1 MKPTAIIT
9 LIAAM
14 LTLASGCTQGDKKI
28 KLTLKWEPG
37 MTLDY
42 EQVTKRSFKAY
53 RADSLV
59 SEGFT
64 TYSIKVAQEVKNVGS
79 DGIADVIESSAWT
92 IVRPGK
98 EDSAVMDTSTYE
110 REMILKIKPNGKIV
124 DFSFAKEEE
133 TSSAAYV
140 KNYYEQG
147 IPVFPS
153 VEMSP
158 GKEWTQ
164 ETRVVLP
171 EESLEASTTYRIKS
185 LAREAGYDCALI
197 EYEGNLVIPIVP
209 DTKDS
214 VWRAGIDRVSSTGIM
229 YFAYKEGVVVLQRE
243 RWVIDGERRES
254 KGADTVQTRIASEVD
269 SEYVLKKRAFK

>member
-1 MKPTAIIT
+1 MKQTAKVTVIVA
-9 LIAAM
+9 L
-14 LTLASGCTQGDKKI
+14 LALVSGCTQGDKKI

-42 EQVTKRSFKAY
+42 EQATKSSSKAY

-59 SEGFT
+59 KESFI
-64 TYSIKVAQEVKNVGS
+64 TYSIEVEQEVISVGS
-79 DGIADVIESSAWT
+79 DGTADVIERGAWI

-98 EDSAVMDTSTYE
+98 EDSTVMDTSTYE
-110 REMILKIKPNGKIV
+110 RELQLKIKPNGKIV
-124 DFSFAKEEE
+124 DFTFAKEEE
-133 TSSAAYV
+133 SSSAAYI

-164 ETRVVLP
+164 ETKVVLP
-171 EESLEASTTYRIKS
+171 EENLEASTTYRIKS

-209 DTKDS
+209 DPKDS
-214 VWRAGIDRVSSTGIM
+214 VWRDGIDRVSSTGIM

-254 KGADTVQTRIASEVD
+254 KGADTVQTRIASEID
-269 SEYVLKKRAFK
+269 SEYVLKKRAFE

>member
-1 MKPTAIIT
+1 LKPTAIIT